1 MATPE
6 LISVREAAELIG
18 VHTNTIKNM
27 IKRGQLTAYR
37 FGLRVIRVD
46 RQQLMEAVRPL

>member
-27 IKRGQLTAYR
+27 IKREQLTAYR

-46 RQQLMEAVRPL
+46 RNQLLKVVQS

>member
-46 RQQLMEAVRPL
+46 RQQLLNVAQP